1 MDGAA
6 GTVFNHCWHRFQNVL
21 LLLPCSSRDA
31 APGSSRNPCPGI
43 VQDTAVQG
51 LCSLIPAE
59 IPVQDTAVQ
68 GFCSLIP
75 AEILVQGFCSLIPAE
90 FPAQDTADHLTAP
103 SPHKILYSSA
113 LGKSQ
118 TQWNKTAPRNSR
130 ERAQRF
136 LMSTDLI
143 NTNSGTFEPFSA

>member
-103 SPHKILYSSA
+103 SPHKILLFLCTRKKPNPMEQNSSTQ
-113 LGKSQ
+113 LQGKS
-118 TQWNKTAPRNSR
+118 TAVFNEHGS
-130 ERAQRF
+130 
-136 LMSTDLI
+136 
-143 NTNSGTFEPFSA
+143 N